1 MTKKIILKNFF
12 IIEYLYE
19 MQKSIEI
26 VNFVL
31 FVDYDFIR
39 ETLTKCK
46 VEKIDNGLL
55 TY

>member
-1 MTKKIILKNFF
+1 
-12 IIEYLYE
+12 